1 MERVPHTDFHEGKE
15 FCMLPDKNRSKVC
28 GCFQDKYGTGS
39 IDVSKI
45 CRKGKSGTKREEV
58 TMKKVISLLLASAMI
73 AGLTACGGSNAAS
86 TSSAPAEGNTA
97 AETTEAS
104 GDAVQITIWQPS
116 DKEAVENWW
125 VEKLGEWNAEHPD
138 IQVNRE
144 AIDRSDSYAYDNKVA
159 TAVTSNDLPDIL
171 FVDGP
176 QVSYYAANEI
186 IVPISDYF
194 PDLDDFVPSTVA
206 QCTYNDQLYAIAATE
221 SSVAFY
227 YNKDMLKE
235 CGVDT
240 DDLDSRTIDNPIT
253 WSEMTAIAE
262 KCTTADHVGTHIVM
276 DHGEGIPYALEPMY
290 ISEGKDYI
298 SDDGTTAEGYVNSD
312 EAVKTTAFLAN
323 FIAKGY
329 ANVDP
334 ITDEFLNKACATMI
348 GGSWEVATLTA
359 NADFDWGVTYYPVAD
374 DTKKAV
380 SPCGDWSAAIT
391 RDCEHVEE
399 AGQFLQWLMN
409 TENVASYAAAIAKPA
424 TRTSA
429 YDDPAMAEY
438 KNFPLSLLVEQ
449 LQNTAVPRPRT
460 PSYATF
466 STDYAEAMTNIF
478 AEAASEGTVDE
489 AYIKELLDGV
499 SEKFTEDYTTYYAE

>member
-1 MERVPHTDFHEGKE
+1 
-15 FCMLPDKNRSKVC
+15 
-28 GCFQDKYGTGS
+28 
-39 IDVSKI
+39 
-45 CRKGKSGTKREEV
+45 
-58 TMKKVISLLLASAMI
+58 MKKVISLLLASAMI
-73 AGLTACGGSNAAS
+73 AGLTACGGSGS
-86 TSSAPAEGNTA
+86 SSASSEPA
-97 AETTEAS
+97 AETAEGGEAAEGTEAAAS
-104 GDAVQITIWQPS
+104 GDAVEIKIWQPT

-125 VEKLGEWNAEHPD
+125 TEKIAAWNSEHPE
-138 IQVNRE
+138 IQVSRE

-171 FVDGP
+171 FVD
-176 QVSYYAANEI
+176 
-186 IVPISDYF
+186 
-194 PDLDDFVPSTVA
+194 
-206 QCTYNDQLYAIAATE
+206 QCTYKDDLYAISATE

-235 CGVDT
+235 CGVDVA
-240 DDLDSRTIDNPIT
+240 DLDSRTIDNPIT
-253 WSEMTAIAE
+253 WSEMAAIAE
-262 KCTTADHVGTHIVM
+262 KCTTDSYVGTHIVM
-276 DHGEGIPYALEPMY
+276 DHGEGLPYALEPMY

-312 EAVKTTAFLAN
+312 EAVKTTAFIAD

-380 SPCGDWSAAIT
+380 SPCGDWSAAVT
-391 RDCEHVEE
+391 RDCKNVEA
-399 AGQFLQWLMN
+399 AGQFLQWLMS

-424 TRTSA
+424 TRASA

-466 STDYAEAMTNIF
+466 STDYAEAMTNIL
-478 AEAASEGTVDE
+478 AEAASNGAVDQ
-489 AYIKELLDGV
+489 AYIKEQLDGV
-499 SEKFTEDYTTYYAE
+499 AEKFTEDYTTYYAE